1 MSLDGKPGKD
11 LPASAFEIRE
21 TLDEA
26 VRTLSVNASSI
37 QKRVQASGAIIFDR
51 LSPND
56 FRPNED
62 RELFEQIQACFE
74 DMRSSGAD
82 PPDGFAVQMS
92 DARAEG
98 IAADILDLRDAT
110 MGRAIRNARLVTLA
124 HAHVR
129 PRR

>member
-1 MSLDGKPGKD
+1 MSIDGEPGKD

-37 QKRVQASGAIIFDR
+37 QKRVQASGTVILDR
-51 LSPND
+51 LSPSD
-56 FRPNED
+56 FPPNED
-62 RELFEQIQACFE
+62 RELFEQIQAAFA
-74 DMRSSGAD
+74 DMRTSGANR
-82 PPDGFAVQMS
+82 PDGFAVQMS

-98 IAADILDLRDAT
+98 IAADILDLRDTT
-110 MGRAIRNARLVTLA
+110 MGRAIRNARVVTRA